1 MTRSPKERFRELA
14 EKRTDK
20 AIKAINSVTKLS
32 DRKNYQY
39 DEAQVS
45 QMIDALEAAVEELKN
60 EYSRGLKNRAST
72 FKFKGHS
79 HQV

>member
-14 EKRTDK
+14 EKRMDK
-20 AIKAINSVTKLS
+20 ALKAINSVTKLS

-45 QMIDALEAAVEELKN
+45 QMIDALDAAVEELKN
-60 EYSRGLKNRAST
+60 EYTRGTKTRAST
-72 FKFKGHS
+72 FEFK
-79 HQV
+79 